1 MARSFQIWSVTP
13 KWCTYTLEN
22 CEWTRGNT
30 YGYLLF
36 FMERSSTKQILPR
49 SRKVWCGGA
58 VLNGEFCRAAGWV
71 WRSCIAVVRRLHSLV
86 GFVRSSQSTVYAE
99 QTEICNHPIPSLPR
113 CDAIFEGIDR
123 LLVTWIA
130 LTTWSWTMVVHQGSQ
145 TGRARTRT
153 TSTPVERNLT

>member
-1 MARSFQIWSVTP
+1 MGSAVE
-13 KWCTYTLEN
+13 LA
-22 CEWTRGNT
+22 
-30 YGYLLF
+30 GY
-36 FMERSSTKQILPR
+36 
-49 SRKVWCGGA
+49 GA
-58 VLNGEFCRAAGWV
+58 VALQSFAYYT
-71 WRSCIAVVRRLHSLV
+71 RRLARY
-86 GFVRSSQSTVYAE
+86 FVRSSLRTVYAE

-130 LTTWSWTMVVHQGSQ
+130 LTTWSWTMVVHRGSQ